1 MPGRNSAG
9 KKSRAASAPAPSSR
23 WRANYRNPLDSWELL
38 SAHPTMPRMDLPNGV
53 EIPRHR
59 FIAYRATIPT
69 RNMPHPERF
78 NREGWAVSVTNC
90 GEADPFP
97 FRYVNEK
104 FPTWV
109 AIRTDYR
116 LSCFNKW
123 HLCSPYIWVG
133 MYFTPIEDRRHS
145 RQPSQSHPM
154 SPSALACQS
163 HELTPERPTRQ
174 SSCVLLPGMR
184 GGSGNGNAISAAT
197 AGDRAISK
205 RSR

>member
-59 FIAYRATIPT
+59 FIAYPATIPT

-97 FRYVNEK
+97 SRYVNEK

-145 RQPSQSHPM
+145 RQAIPIP
-154 SPSALACQS
+154 P
-163 HELTPERPTRQ
+163 HESL
-174 SSCVLLPGMR
+174 CVGMPVPR
-184 GGSGNGNAISAAT
+184 IDSREADAAVFVRVASRNAGWVWEWKRYLGRYRSG
-197 AGDRAISK
+197 
-205 RSR
+205 